1 MPSLVQKQAGLIRI
15 TKKEII
21 FSNFFVNLEFLFV
34 APKNEK
40 NTSERQKKSFFLFY
54 FKNNL
59 IGGSP
64 EVKIGIF
71 LKKKKIFNTKYR
83 HFWAK
88 WVITRDYPALHRVF
102 WHLELRYSIINRFRH
117 GGDVV
122 STRTIPN
129 IQ

>member
-40 NTSERQKKSFFLFY
+40 NTSVRQKKKGFLLY

-71 LKKKKIFNTKYR
+71 KKNPGKFSTQNIVLFGLNR
-83 HFWAK
+83 SLHA
-88 WVITRDYPALHRVF
+88 ITRLYTGF
-102 WHLELRYSIINRFRH
+102 F
-117 GGDVV
+117 G
-122 STRTIPN
+122 T
-129 IQ
+129 

>member
-40 NTSERQKKSFFLFY
+40 NTSERHQKRFFFLY

-71 LKKKKIFNTKYR
+71 FKKKENFQPKI
-83 HFWAK
+83 
-88 WVITRDYPALHRVF
+88 
-102 WHLELRYSIINRFRH
+102 S
-117 GGDVV
+117 
-122 STRTIPN
+122 
-129 IQ
+129 

>member
-1 MPSLVQKQAGLIRI
+1 MWEDHINAFQGIEVPSLVQKQAGLIRI

-40 NTSERQKKSFFLFY
+40 NTSERQKKKGFLLY

-71 LKKKKIFNTKYR
+71 F
-83 HFWAK
+83 
-88 WVITRDYPALHRVF
+88 
-102 WHLELRYSIINRFRH
+102 
-117 GGDVV
+117 
-122 STRTIPN
+122 
-129 IQ
+129 

>member
-1 MPSLVQKQAGLIRI
+1 MWEDHINAFDGIEVPSLVHKQAGLIRI

-40 NTSERQKKSFFLFY
+40 NHFRKAEGKVFLLY

-64 EVKIGIF
+64 EVKIGIYP
-71 LKKKKIFNTKYR
+71 KI
-83 HFWAK
+83 
-88 WVITRDYPALHRVF
+88 
-102 WHLELRYSIINRFRH
+102 S
-117 GGDVV
+117 
-122 STRTIPN
+122 
-129 IQ
+129 

>member
-34 APKNEK
+34 DPKNEK
-40 NTSERQKKSFFLFY
+40 KHFNKAEKKVFLLY

-71 LKKKKIFNTKYR
+71 FKKKENFQPKI
-83 HFWAK
+83 
-88 WVITRDYPALHRVF
+88 
-102 WHLELRYSIINRFRH
+102 S
-117 GGDVV
+117 
-122 STRTIPN
+122 
-129 IQ
+129 

>member
-1 MPSLVQKQAGLIRI
+1 M
-15 TKKEII
+15 KKTH
-21 FSNFFVNLEFLFV
+21 FSK
-34 APKNEK
+34 AEK
-40 NTSERQKKSFFLFY
+40 KVPLLY

-71 LKKKKIFNTKYR
+71 FRKNGKIFNPKYH

-88 WVITRDYPALHRVF
+88 WVITRDYPALHRSF

-117 GGDVV
+117 GGGCGLNSYNTKYSIKRMPFQRKV
-122 STRTIPN
+122 SDLAILAHFG
-129 IQ
+129 

>member
-34 APKNEK
+34 APKNKKNHFSKAEK
-40 NTSERQKKSFFLFY
+40 EVPLLY

-71 LKKKKIFNTKYR
+71 FKKRENFQPKISSF
-83 HFWAK
+83 
-88 WVITRDYPALHRVF
+88 L
-102 WHLELRYSIINRFRH
+102 S
-117 GGDVV
+117 
-122 STRTIPN
+122 
-129 IQ
+129 

>member
-21 FSNFFVNLEFLFV
+21 FAIFFVNLEFLFV

-40 NTSERQKKSFFLFY
+40 NHFSKSEKKVFLLY

-71 LKKKKIFNTKYR
+71 F
-83 HFWAK
+83 
-88 WVITRDYPALHRVF
+88 
-102 WHLELRYSIINRFRH
+102 
-117 GGDVV
+117 
-122 STRTIPN
+122 
-129 IQ
+129 

>member
-21 FSNFFVNLEFLFV
+21 FSIFLVNLEFLFV

-40 NTSERQKKSFFLFY
+40 KNHFSKAEKKVFLLY

-71 LKKKKIFNTKYR
+71 F
-83 HFWAK
+83 
-88 WVITRDYPALHRVF
+88 
-102 WHLELRYSIINRFRH
+102 
-117 GGDVV
+117 
-122 STRTIPN
+122 
-129 IQ
+129 

>member
-1 MPSLVQKQAGLIRI
+1 MWEDHTNAFQGIEVPSFVQKQAGLIKI
-15 TKKEII
+15 TKKENI

-40 NTSERQKKSFFLFY
+40 NHFRKAEEKVFLLY

-71 LKKKKIFNTKYR
+71 F
-83 HFWAK
+83 
-88 WVITRDYPALHRVF
+88 
-102 WHLELRYSIINRFRH
+102 
-117 GGDVV
+117 
-122 STRTIPN
+122 
-129 IQ
+129 

>member
-21 FSNFFVNLEFLFV
+21 FSIFFVNLEFLFV

-40 NTSERQKKSFFLFY
+40 NTSERQKKKFFLLY

-71 LKKKKIFNTKYR
+71 FKKKGKFSTQNIVIFGLNGS
-83 HFWAK
+83 FPA
-88 WVITRDYPALHRVF
+88 ITRLYTGF
-102 WHLELRYSIINRFRH
+102 F
-117 GGDVV
+117 G
-122 STRTIPN
+122 T
-129 IQ
+129 

>member
-34 APKNEK
+34 APKNKKKHFRKAEK
-40 NTSERQKKSFFLFY
+40 KVFLLY

-71 LKKKKIFNTKYR
+71 LKKMENFQPKILSF
-83 HFWAK
+83 
-88 WVITRDYPALHRVF
+88 L
-102 WHLELRYSIINRFRH
+102 
-117 GGDVV
+117 G
-122 STRTIPN
+122 
-129 IQ
+129 